1 MGVLEVRELIGDGAM
16 CPTRVLHVF
25 FHFFTWQGSVVKC
38 GKVWKC
44 SVDVAWKNNLTVWHD
59 SVAS

>member
-44 SVDVAWKNNLTVWHD
+44 SVACGMEE
-59 SVAS
+59 